1 MSTTELPTKDD
12 ILNPDKYVKLSFKD
26 ASDILNKVESL
37 PVYLLIVEDNVV
49 HKQNIR
55 KFDDDS
61 IETSP
66 RSFIYNEGWELM
78 GKFSGEG
85 SGFYIEMA
93 LALEL
98 APALAKKAEAKK
110 KAEEEAKKAEE
121 EAKKA
126 EEEAKKK
133 AEEEAKKKAEEED
146 PATRNPMHAGRRKSI
161 KKKNIKKKSI
171 KKRTIK
177 KKSTKKR
184 TIKKK
189 NVKRK

>member
-1 MSTTELPTKDD
+1 MSTTKLPTKDD
-12 ILNPDKYVKLSFKD
+12 ILNSGKYVKLSFKD
-26 ASDILNKVESL
+26 ASDILNEVKSL
-37 PVYLLIVEDNVV
+37 PVYLLIVENNDV
-49 HKQNIR
+49 HKQNIS
-55 KFDDDS
+55 KFDKDS

-66 RSFIYNEGWELM
+66 GSFIFKEGWDLM
-78 GKFSGEG
+78 GEFSGEG

-93 LALEL
+93 EAQAL
-98 APALAKKAEAKK
+98 APALAKKA
-110 KAEEEAKKAEE
+110 
-121 EAKKA
+121 
-126 EEEAKKK
+126 EAKKK

-171 KKRTIK
+171 KKITIK

-184 TIKKK
+184 TIKRK

>member
-26 ASDILNKVESL
+26 ASDILNKVKSL
-37 PVYLLIVEDNVV
+37 PVYLLIVKNNDV
-49 HKQNIR
+49 HKQNIS
-55 KFDDDS
+55 KFDEDS

-66 RSFIYNEGWELM
+66 GSFIYNEGWDLM
-78 GKFSGEG
+78 GEFSGEG

-93 LALEL
+93 EAQAL

-110 KAEEEAKKAEE
+110 KAEEEAKK
-121 EAKKA
+121 KA
-126 EEEAKKK
+126 EAEAEAKKK
-133 AEEEAKKKAEEED
+133 AEAEAEAEAD
-146 PATRNPMHAGRRKSI
+146 TVTRNPMHRGGRRKSI
-161 KKKNIKKKSI
+161 KKKNIK
-171 KKRTIK
+171 R
-177 KKSTKKR
+177 KSTKKR

>member
-1 MSTTELPTKDD
+1 MSTTKLPTKDD
-12 ILNPDKYVKLSFKD
+12 ILNPDKYVKLSFGD
-26 ASDILNKVESL
+26 ASDILNKVKSL
-37 PVYLLIVEDNVV
+37 PVYLLIVKKNDV
-49 HKQNIR
+49 HKQNIS
-55 KFDDDS
+55 KFDKDS

-66 RSFIYNEGWELM
+66 GSFIYNEGWELM
-78 GKFSGEG
+78 GEFSGEG

-93 LALEL
+93 VAEAL
-98 APALAKKAEAKK
+98 APALAKKAK
-110 KAEEEAKKAEE
+110 
-121 EAKKA
+121 
-126 EEEAKKK
+126 AKKK

>member
-1 MSTTELPTKDD
+1 MSTTKLPTKDD
-12 ILNPDKYVKLSFKD
+12 ILNSGKYVKLSFKD
-26 ASDILNKVESL
+26 ASDILNEVKSL
-37 PVYLLIVEDNVV
+37 PVYLLIVENNDV
-49 HKQNIR
+49 HKQNIS
-55 KFDDDS
+55 KFDKDS

-66 RSFIYNEGWELM
+66 GSFIFKEGWDLM
-78 GKFSGEG
+78 GEFSGEG

-93 LALEL
+93 EAQAL

-121 EAKKA
+121 EA
-126 EEEAKKK
+126 KK

-171 KKRTIK
+171 KKITIK

-184 TIKKK
+184 TIKRK

>member
-1 MSTTELPTKDD
+1 MSTTKLPTKDD
-12 ILNPDKYVKLSFKD
+12 ILNSGKYVKLSFKD
-26 ASDILNKVESL
+26 ASDILNEVKSL
-37 PVYLLIVEDNVV
+37 PVYLLIVENNDV
-49 HKQNIR
+49 HKQNIS
-55 KFDDDS
+55 KFDKDS

-66 RSFIYNEGWELM
+66 GSFIFKEGWDLM
-78 GKFSGEG
+78 GEFSGEG

-93 LALEL
+93 EAQAL

-110 KAEEEAKKAEE
+110 KAEEEA
-121 EAKKA
+121 
-126 EEEAKKK
+126 KK

-171 KKRTIK
+171 KKITIK

-184 TIKKK
+184 TIKRK

>member
-1 MSTTELPTKDD
+1 MSTTKLPTKDD
-12 ILNPDKYVKLSFKD
+12 ILNSGKYVKLSFKD
-26 ASDILNKVESL
+26 ASDILNEVKSL
-37 PVYLLIVEDNVV
+37 PVYLLIVENNDV
-49 HKQNIR
+49 HKQNIS
-55 KFDDDS
+55 KFDKDS

-66 RSFIYNEGWELM
+66 GSFIFKEGWDLM
-78 GKFSGEG
+78 GEFSGEG

-93 LALEL
+93 EAQAL

-121 EAKKA
+121 EAKK
-126 EEEAKKK
+126 
-133 AEEEAKKKAEEED
+133 KAEEED
-146 PATRNPMHAGRRKSI
+146 PATRNPMHAGRRKYI

-171 KKRTIK
+171 KKITIK

-184 TIKKK
+184 TIKRK